1 MKKKLILP
9 LTAFVLLLSLGL
21 SACNNDNGGN
31 NESKDPEQ
39 QESTPADTSKQQ
51 EKITVTAAGDK
62 KTLKLHET
70 VQLTASVDGVT
81 WKTNDE
87 KVVTVDGN
95 GLVTAVGK
103 GSTTIAASKDGYKAG
118 SIAIKVELEKITVS
132 ADKTSLLIGEFAQL
146 TASQTGVEWTSSDAT
161 IASVDNTG
169 KVTALKIGNV
179 TITASKADFDNG
191 SIAISVVRP
200 AATAVLHMEEAD
212 HYAADGEWKSS
223 NRGPGETPVYSPSS
237 SSPSDGTCIAYFGA
251 GDKETLTFTS
261 DKACK
266 AELVLTVG
274 YYYSITDLTAS
285 FGVKFNG
292 ADIAFPSQGY
302 EAEGTSNYTYKGI
315 SFGEVDLVVGN
326 NVLEINMLEGAQYYP
341 YIDDLEIYAAEAAN
355 IAVVQAAEKDPVV
368 VNEASL
374 TVAEGK
380 TVAIT
385 SSMTGLS
392 YRSNGTSIATVD
404 ENGIVTGV
412 KVGETTISVSKDGY
426 KTIRVPVTVTEAEGV
441 IAVSIN
447 EGTSEGDVITFRTSQ
462 NLSAPYNYIVDEWP
476 EGATLTIAIN
486 NEGAAGAYGM
496 YMRARAS
503 GGYNSTTT
511 DDLATC
517 MEVKVNGTA
526 VAASGTVS
534 GNSFTDYLV
543 GTVNLAAGA
552 NTITIKCLTAV
563 PTMNLLRF
571 IPAA

>member
-9 LTAFVLLLSLGL
+9 LTAFALLLSLGL

-31 NESKDPEQ
+31 NESKEPEQ

-179 TITASKADFDNG
+179 IITALKADFDNG

-486 NEGAAGAYGM
+486 NEGAAGAYSM

>member
-9 LTAFVLLLSLGL
+9 LTAFALLLSLGL

-31 NESKDPEQ
+31 NESKEPEQ

-486 NEGAAGAYGM
+486 NEGAAGAYSM

>member
-9 LTAFVLLLSLGL
+9 LTAFALLLSLGL

-31 NESKDPEQ
+31 NESKEPEQ

-223 NRGPGETPVYSPSS
+223 NRGPGGTPVYSPSS

-486 NEGAAGAYGM
+486 NEGAAGAYSM

>member
-9 LTAFVLLLSLGL
+9 LTAFALLLSLGL

-31 NESKDPEQ
+31 NESKEPEQ

-179 TITASKADFDNG
+179 IITALKADFDNG

-486 NEGAAGAYGM
+486 NEGAARAYSM

>member
-9 LTAFVLLLSLGL
+9 LTAFALLLSLGL

-486 NEGAAGAYGM
+486 NEGAAGAYSM